1 MQHATLYSIY
11 LLDMLEWVLRGVAAP
26 PSELREVLERCSCCP
41 ALRPAPAPDPGRA
54 AVSEIRR
61 PRSSRAAVADMGR
74 RCGIL
79 EKPLV
84 LGPRPGV
91 GVAEGV
97 VTTSTWPRS
106 TSRLFSRRRQS
117 ASVAWKYR
125 YHCTDT
131 I

>member
-1 MQHATLYSIY
+1 MLHYSIY
-11 LLDMLEWVLRGVAAP
+11 LLDMLECVLRGVAAP

-84 LGPRPGV
+84 AGPRPGV

-117 ASVAWKYR
+117 ASVAWRYR
-125 YHCTDT
+125 YLKYYLFT